1 MAILTIVCS
10 QSTGNT
16 ANQAGFVNR
25 FHVRLP
31 HSIPI
36 RGTCQ
41 LVEYT
46 AMCQT
51 ASDTLIPAADGNPD
65 IPPFEKL
72 ISVDVPWL
80 DSASS
85 HVIGGSFNTTANG
98 GNDARRN
105 YDKSRHNSRKLL
117 LPCLHQNV
125 LVHPSDMHYVT
136 NTTTIPS
143 EFDVTITSGY
153 TGEAY
158 NNVMMLVL
166 KFKIEVAGLFI

>member
-1 MAILTIVCS
+1 MTILTIVCS
-10 QSTGNT
+10 QSTGDT
-16 ANQAGFVNR
+16 TNQTGFVNR

-46 AMCQT
+46 AICQT
-51 ASDTLIPAADGNPD
+51 ESAAAVPAAGGVPA
-65 IPPFEKL
+65 IPSFEKL

-80 DSASS
+80 NSVSS

-117 LPCLHQNV
+117 LPCLQQNV

-143 EFDVTITSGY
+143 EFDITITSGY
-153 TGEAY
+153 IGEAY

-166 KFKIEVAGLFI
+166 KLKIEVAGLFI

>member
-1 MAILTIVCS
+1 MAILTLVCS
-10 QSTGNT
+10 QSTGDT
-16 ANQAGFVNR
+16 TNQTGFVNR

-51 ASDTLIPAADGNPD
+51 ASETLIPAVAGVSPA

-85 HVIGGSFNTTANG
+85 HVIGGPFNTTANSG
-98 GNDARRN
+98 TDA
-105 YDKSRHNSRKLL
+105 
-117 LPCLHQNV
+117 
-125 LVHPSDMHYVT
+125 
-136 NTTTIPS
+136 
-143 EFDVTITSGY
+143 
-153 TGEAY
+153 
-158 NNVMMLVL
+158 
-166 KFKIEVAGLFI
+166 